1 MIMIR
6 FVKEEDQA
14 FWHTLDPKLP
24 LDQFLR
30 KTRDRQGY
38 VLFSDGVPCAILR
51 YQLFWDEIH
60 FLNLIKVSKEYRGQR
75 LGLALLSQWE
85 QDMLALGFDMVMTS
99 TQSNEDAQ
107 TFYRRAGY
115 RDAGCLVMDVP
126 GHEQPTEL
134 LFTKKLLPGCACARK
149 KDEAEG

>member
-6 FVKEEDQA
+6 PVKEEDQA
-14 FWHTLDPKLP
+14 LWRSLDPHLS

-30 KTRDRQGY
+30 KVRDRQGY
-38 VLFSDGVPCAILR
+38 VLFSDGVPCAVLR
-51 YQLFWDEIH
+51 YQLFWDEIP
-60 FLNLIKVSKEYRGQR
+60 FLTHLKVDDAFRGQH

-85 QDMLALGFDMVMTS
+85 QDMLAFGYDMVMTS

-107 TFYRRAGY
+107 NFYRRAGY

-126 GHEQPTEL
+126 GHTQPTEL
-134 LFTKKLLPGCACARK
+134 LFTKKLLPGCACERK
-149 KDEAEG
+149 KDEG